1 MFTGLTGAVVNALL
15 ETWYWRKPYSFIK
28 AVGVLPPGLTVSFEH
43 SQVVSYLVAG
53 YGVTLPLVLIA
64 LAKHWKPY
72 IASTVTVLLLAGLS
86 PLIAPYSS
94 VATWYRF
101 LIGVAPLASTLSI
114 IGLAD
119 SMRNKRI
126 TLLYLVTASLPGLA
140 FTYGY
145 NWSFDY
151 TRALREFPST
161 LTPAPADGKLLETM
175 SFFKNNDFTGST
187 VIVAHPDYARYVHL
201 AIRNPDPSRLIWVN
215 YATNE
220 TVCRI
225 AESTGA
231 KEIVLVAVKTP
242 DTNTTMYKCLS
253 DIKPVD
259 KEHPWIL
266 VAQVK
271 ENMETNTAIRETLS
285 N

>member
-1 MFTGLTGAVVNALL
+1 
-15 ETWYWRKPYSFIK
+15 
-28 AVGVLPPGLTVSFEH
+28 
-43 SQVVSYLVAG
+43 
-53 YGVTLPLVLIA
+53 
-64 LAKHWKPY
+64 
-72 IASTVTVLLLAGLS
+72 
-86 PLIAPYSS
+86 
-94 VATWYRF
+94 
-101 LIGVAPLASTLSI
+101 LIGAAPLASTLSI

-119 SMRNKRI
+119 SVRNKWV
-126 TLLYLVTASLPGLA
+126 TLLYLVIASLPGLA
-140 FTYGY
+140 LAYGY

-151 TRALREFPST
+151 TSALREFPI
-161 LTPAPADGKLLETM
+161 LFTPAPVPVDDKLLETL

-220 TVCRI
+220 TICRI

-231 KEIVLVAVKTP
+231 KEIVLVAAKTP
-242 DTNTTMYKCLS
+242 DTNTTMYKCLL

-259 KEHPWIL
+259 EEHPWIL
-266 VAQVK
+266 VARVK
-271 ENMETNTAIRETLS
+271 ENIETNTTIRETLS

>member
-1 MFTGLTGAVVNALL
+1 
-15 ETWYWRKPYSFIK
+15 
-28 AVGVLPPGLTVSFEH
+28 
-43 SQVVSYLVAG
+43 
-53 YGVTLPLVLIA
+53 VLIA
-64 LAKHWKPY
+64 LAKHGKPY
-72 IASTVTVLLLAGLS
+72 IASTVTALLLAGLS

-114 IGLAD
+114 IGLVD
-119 SMRNKRI
+119 SVRNKWI
-126 TLLYLVTASLPGLA
+126 TLLYLLIASLPGLA

-151 TRALREFPST
+151 TRALREFPSM
-161 LTPAPADGKLLETM
+161 LAPSPADGKLLETL
-175 SFFKNNDFTGST
+175 SFFKNNDFTGNT

-201 AIRNPDPSRLIWVN
+201 AIRNPNPSRLIWVN

-220 TVCRI
+220 TICRI
-225 AESTGA
+225 TESTGA
-231 KEIVLVAVKTP
+231 KEIVLVAVKIL
-242 DTNTTMYKCLS
+242 DTNTNMYKCLL

-259 KEHPWIL
+259 EEHPWIL
-266 VAQVK
+266 VARVK
-271 ENMETNTAIRETLS
+271 ENIETNTTIRETLS